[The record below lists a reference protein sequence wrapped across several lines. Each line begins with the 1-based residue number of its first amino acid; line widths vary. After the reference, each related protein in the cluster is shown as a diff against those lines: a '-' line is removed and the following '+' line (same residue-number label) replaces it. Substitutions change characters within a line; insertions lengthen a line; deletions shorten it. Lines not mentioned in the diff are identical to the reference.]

1 MLITIHPENPPP
13 RQIKQVVEVL
23 LTGGVVVFPTDTVY
37 AIGCDVYNSKAFDKL
52 CRIRSIKPQ
61 KANFSFLFTD
71 LSHLADYT
79 KPVSRDVF
87 KLLKNSLPGP
97 YTFILPASNRVPV
110 LFRNNKKTIGIRVP
124 ENKIVQNIISVLG
137 GPLVSASLH
146 DTEDEIAEYLSDPVE
161 INEKMGKLVDLVI
174 DGGFGGN
181 IASTIIDCTSGE
193 PVLIREGA
201 GKVEGLKD

>member
-1 MLITIHPENPPP
+1 MFLVIHPENPSP

-23 LTGGVVVFPTDTVY
+23 QSGGVMIFPTDTVY
-37 AIGCDVYNSKAFDKL
+37 AIGCDVHNSKAFDKL
-52 CRIRSIKPQ
+52 CRIKSIKPQ

-71 LSHLADYT
+71 LSHLSEYT

-87 KLLKNSLPGP
+87 KLLKSSLPGP
-97 YTFILPASNRVPV
+97 FTFILPASNMVPV

-124 ENKIVQNIISVLG
+124 DNKIVQNIISELG

-146 DTEDEIAEYLSDPVE
+146 DTEDEIVEYLSDPVE

-181 IASTIIDCTSGE
+181 IASTIIDCTSDE
-193 PVLIREGA
+193 PVIIREGA
-201 GKVEGLKD
+201 GKIEGLKD

>member
-1 MLITIHPENPPP
+1 MFLVIHPENPSP

-23 LTGGVVVFPTDTVY
+23 QSGGVMIFPTDTVY

-52 CRIRSIKPQ
+52 CRIKSIKPQ

-71 LSHLADYT
+71 LSHLSEYT

-87 KLLKNSLPGP
+87 KLLKSSLPGP
-97 YTFILPASNRVPV
+97 FTFILPASNMVPV

-124 ENKIVQNIISVLG
+124 DNKIVQNIISELG

-146 DTEDEIAEYLSDPVE
+146 DTE
-161 INEKMGKLVDLVI
+161 
-174 DGGFGGN
+174 
-181 IASTIIDCTSGE
+181 
-193 PVLIREGA
+193 
-201 GKVEGLKD
+201 